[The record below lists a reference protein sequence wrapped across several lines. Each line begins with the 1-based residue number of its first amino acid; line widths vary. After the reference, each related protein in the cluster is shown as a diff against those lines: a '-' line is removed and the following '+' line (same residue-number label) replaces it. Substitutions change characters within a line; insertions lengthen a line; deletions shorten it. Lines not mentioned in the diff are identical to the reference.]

1 MLGSGRIFPIPEES
15 ISIASLA
22 SIPKY
27 WPRIGG
33 LDFGYEHPAAA
44 VELAWDRDNDVV
56 YVIRAWREK
65 HTTPVLHAAA
75 LRSWGKQL
83 VWTWP
88 RDGRRETLE
97 GAGISLAKQY
107 TAAGLLMTRT
117 HANIDDGTRG
127 GSASVEAGLMD
138 MLDRMQTGKFKVYNT
153 LNDWFEEFRLY
164 HRKDGKVVK
173 LYDDLM
179 AATRYAVMMLREAK
193 TLEPPPPFVMPQRT
207 GGGGMAS

>member
-1 MLGSGRIFPIPEES
+1 M
-15 ISIASLA
+15 ASA
-22 SIPKY
+22 SS
-27 WPRIGG
+27 
-33 LDFGYEHPAAA
+33 AAA
-44 VELAWDRDNDVV
+44 GRDVV

-75 LRSWGKQL
+75 LRSWGKRL
-83 VWTWP
+83 IWTWP

-107 TAAGLLMTRT
+107 TAVGLTLTRT
-117 HANIDDGTRG
+117 HANMNDGTPG
-127 GSASVEAGLMD
+127 GSVSVEAGLMD
-138 MLDRMQTGKFKVYNT
+138 MLDRMQTGKFKIYNH
-153 LNDWFEEFRLY
+153 LADWFEEFRLC

-193 TLEPPPPFVMPQRT
+193 TLEPQPPFVMPRVAR
-207 GGGGMAS
+207 GGWMSS